1 MCLLAPIPFSKMFL
15 TEPHKA
21 DCVSLENFFL
31 FLFFFHFI
39 IFLNLRVTALFC
51 MLNHFSC
58 VQFFVTPWA
67 VANQAPLPWNSPG
80 KNTAVGYHF
89 LLQRIFPAQGSNPR
103 FLHLLHQQA
112 GSLPPA
118 PPGKP
123 ITALQC
129 CVHSVNQLYD
139 LEGWHGGVER
149 RCLVLM

>member
-1 MCLLAPIPFSKMFL
+1 MMAILTGMRGYFNVVLICISLIISSVEHLFMCLLAPIPFSKMFL

-67 VANQAPLPWNSPG
+67 VADQAPLPWNSPG

-103 FLHLLHQQA
+103 FLHLLH
-112 GSLPPA
+112 
-118 PPGKP
+118 
-123 ITALQC
+123 
-129 CVHSVNQLYD
+129 
-139 LEGWHGGVER
+139 
-149 RCLVLM
+149 